1 MTEDI
6 YHLAYISDA
15 RLTNPTETL
24 EPGLLEYRLQDILET
39 AQKNNEATEVTGALL
54 YTGDHFAQILEGP
67 QHAVNHWFSL
77 ISKDLRHTN
86 VTPLLYES
94 TTARE
99 FSGWSMALCV
109 PDDMADPPQ
118 IPGSKP
124 DPNSIEADALG
135 RSILHA
141 LTRALHKRE
150 TNTG

>member
-1 MTEDI
+1 MTEEI
-6 YHLAYISDA
+6 YHLAYISDV
-15 RLTNPTETL
+15 RLTDPMETP
-24 EPGLLEYRLQDILET
+24 EPGLLEYRLREILET
-39 AQKNNEATEVTGALL
+39 AQKNNKATEVTGALL

-67 QHAVNHWFSL
+67 QDAVNHWFSL

-99 FSGWSMALCV
+99 FSGWSMTLCV
-109 PDDMADPPQ
+109 PDDMADPLQ

-124 DPNSIEADALG
+124 NPNSIEADALG

-141 LTRALHKRE
+141 LTRAIRKRE
-150 TNTG
+150 ANTG